1 MKVVNSKQ
9 KQLGI
14 SEITM
19 QVLANAYQD
28 KKLPEGTTLQAAIL
42 AMVSEMSMPS
52 TEVLQFGNTL
62 YIVHYKED
70 DPSLIY
76 FRALNLD
83 TATHF
88 VNTQAEF
95 SEWPRRQGLNRML
108 SDRADPA
115 INKLAE
121 LAFKRIPD
129 AMENGNLKIVE
140 ANGKYRAYIKIGA
153 A

>member
-83 TATHF
+83 TATNF
-88 VNTQAEF
+88 VNNQVEF
-95 SEWPRRQGLNRML
+95 SEWARRKGVTRMV
-108 SDRADPA
+108 SDWADPA

>member
-42 AMVSEMSMPS
+42 AMVSEMSMPN

-83 TATHF
+83 TATNF
-88 VNTQAEF
+88 VNNQVEF
-95 SEWPRRQGLNRML
+95 SEWARRKGVNRMV
-108 SDRADPA
+108 SDWADPA